1 MSEEGAADVEGD
13 FMGYRVLVTALFL
26 YGLLFGSG
34 LWASSESQHPDTG
47 ISVLV
52 LGDSISAAYGIDKR
66 DGWVALLEQRLEPQ
80 CVSVKIHNASVSGET
95 SAGGL
100 QRLPSLL
107 AAHQPQLLVIELG
120 ANDGLRGL
128 SPKQMSRNLQHM
140 VDLAEAAGARVVLL
154 GMLMP
159 PNLGA
164 AYVRLFEQAMSDV
177 GDNESVL
184 FLAFFLKDVAG
195 NRRLLQADGLHPTA
209 AAQPRLL
216 DNAWE
221 VLQQPLTAICHAT
234 LAVTRL

>member
-1 MSEEGAADVEGD
+1 
-13 FMGYRVLVTALFL
+13 MGYRVLVTALFF
-26 YGLLFGSG
+26 YGLLLVPGT
-34 LWASSESQHPDTG
+34 LASSESQQLDTD

-80 CVSVKIHNASVSGET
+80 CASVTIHNASVSGET
-95 SAGGL
+95 TAGGL

-128 SPKQMSRNLQHM
+128 SPKQMSKNLLHM
-140 VDLAEAAGARVVLL
+140 VELADAAGARVVLL

-177 GDNESVL
+177 GADESVL

-195 NRRLLQADGLHPTA
+195 NRQLVQADGLHPTA

-221 VLQQPLTAICHAT
+221 ILQQPLTEMCQAT
-234 LAVTRL
+234 IAVTRL